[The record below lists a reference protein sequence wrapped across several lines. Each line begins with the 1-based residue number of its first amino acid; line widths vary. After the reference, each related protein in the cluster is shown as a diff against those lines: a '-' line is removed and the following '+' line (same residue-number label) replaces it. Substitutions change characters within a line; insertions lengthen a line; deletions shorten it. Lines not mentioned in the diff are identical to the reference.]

1 MQVVCNAVG
10 QQTFHETMGIDVEH
24 RCSTDSPD
32 GIPFIL
38 LAESCVPGIECNK
51 AESIFEEHAIK
62 KELDPFAPVNN
73 EYGVHDKVLSC
84 PCTFVHAAGAILLQ
98 IKTITCSLSGR
109 LPT

>member
-1 MQVVCNAVG
+1 
-10 QQTFHETMGIDVEH
+10 
-24 RCSTDSPD
+24 
-32 GIPFIL
+32 
-38 LAESCVPGIECNK
+38 
-51 AESIFEEHAIK
+51 
-62 KELDPFAPVNN
+62 VNN